1 MSEKSAQDTT
11 RVSVLDELVFVGRS
25 GPANRDGTWVHRRY
39 MPVLADPEPDEPPLS
54 AGQLVLRGTVLT
66 LLAAAI
72 ILVIGLGIGY
82 AG

>member
-11 RVSVLDELVFVGRS
+11 RASVLDELVFVGRS
-25 GPANRDGTWVHRRY
+25 GPADRRGALVRPTY
-39 MPVLADPEPDEPPLS
+39 GPVLDDPEPAEPLT
-54 AGQLVLRGTVLT
+54 AGLLVVRCTVLT

-82 AG
+82 AA